1 LELVELVFKE
11 QLSQHL
17 VQMEIMDLIQYF
29 HQLLQP
35 EVDSV
40 EQEQV
45 TEAPEAREDPAEVGA
60 EALTTDLVERGILHL
75 QTQLKDK
82 TEVILQHLVLAHFK
96 VAAVEEQVK

>member
-11 QLSQHL
+11 RLFQHL
-17 VQMEIMDLIQYF
+17 VQMDLMDLIQYF

-35 EVDSV
+35 EVAV
-40 EQEQV
+40 EDQEQV
-45 TEAPEAREDPAEVGA
+45 MEIPVCRADQAAEGA
-60 EALTTDLVERGILHL
+60 EALTTEMEGQEIPHL

-96 VAAVEEQVK
+96 VAAVEEQ